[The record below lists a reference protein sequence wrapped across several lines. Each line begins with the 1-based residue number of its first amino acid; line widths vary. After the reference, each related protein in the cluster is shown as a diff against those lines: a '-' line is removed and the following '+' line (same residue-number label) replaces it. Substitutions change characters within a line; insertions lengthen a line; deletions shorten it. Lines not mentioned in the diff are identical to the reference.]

1 MTAIAGPWNEWYLKE
16 PELSIDP
23 IPEPELHIEYPPEG
37 IDGGKPD
44 WAPNWNDTEEGEI
57 TVGGWPDEKPEVK
70 EPEEEVV
77 LEPQGVEGDYVID
90 GYDNNKNDWHYV
102 SIKKNRLGG
111 YRWTN
116 RAGVE
121 WTLTERMDDPDHLDV
136 GTDCPYYESGHTV
149 AELRRD
155 A

>member
-70 EPEEEVV
+70 EPEEEEKE
-77 LEPQGVEGDYVID
+77 EPYSGPIHGISGEYVID

-102 SIKKNRLGG
+102 TIEKVNDSGS

-116 RAGVE
+116 RAGVS
-121 WTLTERMDDPDHLDV
+121 WSLFQKWPTDDHFEV
-136 GTDCPYYESGHTV
+136 GKECPYYNSGHT
-149 AELRRD
+149 
-155 A
+155 